1 MADTNTT
8 VSMKLPWKWC
18 KEMKMT
24 PMKKLLLTAAILAT
38 PLFAQVSEKVEV
50 PYVAFPVKM
59 GAGFDEVQ
67 ANCLMCHSFGYII
80 NQGKQSKKFW
90 RGKVEKMIVHF
101 KAPIDKN
108 EADIVTEYL
117 FEHYGNGKEQ

>member
-1 MADTNTT
+1 MNI
-8 VSMKLPWKWC
+8 
-18 KEMKMT
+18 
-24 PMKKLLLTAAILAT
+24 MKKLLLTTVLVAT
-38 PLFAQVSEKVEV
+38 PLLAQISAKGEV

-67 ANCLMCHSFGYII
+67 ANCMMCHSFGYIT

-90 RGKVEKMIVHF
+90 RGKVDKMIVHF
-101 KAPIDKN
+101 KAPINKKS
-108 EADIVTEYL
+108 ADIVTEYL